1 MQKTILFPF
10 RLLYTLYAV
19 LLFLVIMFL
28 ALPFVIVASFFGR
41 MKGGNMIYRICW
53 LWGDIWTFLLGIR
66 HKNIYEVPQDK
77 NRQFIF
83 VANHSSYMDVP
94 ILMEA
99 IRQPV
104 RVLAKSE
111 MAKIPVFGYIYRNA
125 VVMVDRSDAEQRA
138 RSVQVMKSV
147 LRRGVSIFIFPEGTF
162 NITGQPLKE
171 FFDGA
176 FRIAIESQIP
186 IKPVLFLD
194 SYERMHYDSLLSL
207 NPGVSRSVFLE
218 EISVEGLTSR
228 DVDFLKQK
236 VYDIM
241 EKKLREYKASWIGI

>member
-77 NRQFIF
+77 SRQFIF

-162 NITGQPLKE
+162 NMGHSPLKE
-171 FFDGA
+171 FYDGA
-176 FRIAIESQIP
+176 FRIALETQTP
-186 IKPVLFLD
+186 IKPVIFA
-194 SYERMHYDSLLSL
+194 DSLDLMHHSSIFTIR
-207 NPGVSRSVFLE
+207 PGISRAIFLE
-218 EISVEGLTSR
+218 EVPVEGLTR
-228 DVDFLKQK
+228 KDAVMLKEK
-236 VYDIM
+236 VW
-241 EKKLREYKASWIGI
+241 KLMDEALRKYKPGYYK